1 MNDPAFMSSDPRLI
15 IAGLLR
21 ITCSNSSFTVIPV
34 RKQKPCNM
42 NRSPVTMVTESCSDF
57 TETSVLA
64 QHVLVLPLKL
74 PFSSPKRPMMSTLS
88 PCFKSRFALINCSLF
103 VMSSIMYDEIQAL
116 LSISVYS
123 VNPIWWLNYCHLTC
137 GVLTH
142 QHTRMIAHRDSNIA

>member
-1 MNDPAFMSSDPRLI
+1 MSSDPRLI

-21 ITCSNSSFTVIPV
+21 ITCSNISFTIIPV
-34 RKQKPCNM
+34 RKQKPRNM

-57 TETSVLA
+57 TETSVSA
-64 QHVLVLPLKL
+64 QNVTLKL

-88 PCFKSRFALINCSLF
+88 PCFKSRFALINCSLL
-103 VMSSIMYDEIQAL
+103 VMSSIMYDAIQAL
-116 LSISVYS
+116 LSISVYLCMVMLS
-123 VNPIWWLNYCHLTC
+123 HANPIWWLNYCHLTC